1 MVTSGDWSGTL
12 GTFAPTK
19 LMALGFSTTSA
30 DAWKDLLTFA
40 TVVSWSDDL
49 RLYSL
54 RRHRR
59 DCALSRE
66 RA

>member
-19 LMALGFSTTSA
+19 LMALGFTTTSA

-49 RLYSL
+49 RQYSTTAAPARL
-54 RRHRR
+54 RP
-59 DCALSRE
+59 RE